1 MRMNDSCKL
10 NFALNHIAHLEDYI
24 NEDSN
29 PSLIEPLNAIK
40 FELERQENLLQSNL
54 QWRTVPLFAKPLAS
68 TFIHE
73 RACNKLKELASKVKW
88 FPSAPIEMCGSK
100 IGEISDNRYILNDDE
115 ELKEYIKSCCL
126 NGLKVLGYDTDI
138 QITTSWFT
146 LTKSNGMSNP
156 HCHSNSWFSSVIYF
170 DDYDE
175 GSSPLNFSVLHNSIS
190 VEPTEHNS
198 FTGRSYNVQPQTG
211 MFLLF
216 PSDTIHQ
223 VTYGENKKERLSLAL
238 NIMPKGIQ
246 GQGDSVFDY

>member
-29 PSLIEPLNAIK
+29 PSLIEPLNTIK
-40 FELERQENLLQSNL
+40 LELERQENLLQSNL
-54 QWRTVPLFAKPLAS
+54 QWRTMPLFAKPLAS

-73 RACNKLKELASKVKW
+73 RACNKLKELANRVKW
-88 FPSAPIEMCGSK
+88 SPSAFDCGSE
-100 IGEISDNRYILNDDE
+100 IGEISDNKYVLNDDS
-115 ELKEYIKSCCL
+115 ELKKYIKSCCL
-126 NGLKVLGYDTDI
+126 NGLEVLGYDTDI

-156 HCHSNSWFSSVIYF
+156 HFHSNSWFSCVIYF
-170 DDYDE
+170 DDYDD
-175 GSSPLNFSVLHNSIS
+175 SSSMINFSTFQNQIL
-190 VEPTEHNS
+190 VEPKEHNALN
-198 FTGRSYNVQPQTG
+198 GRSYNVQPQTG

-216 PSDTIHQ
+216 PSETLHQ
-223 VTYGENKKERLSLAL
+223 VKYGENKKERLSLAV

-246 GQGDSVFDY
+246 GQSDSTFEY